1 MDIDE
6 EFRILTKKFNWKK
19 VLPLERH
26 FRSVSLKEKLKI
38 IEQLKKGKNK

>member
-6 EFRILTKKFNWKK
+6 QFRVLTRKFNWKK

-26 FRSVSLKEKLKI
+26 FFKASLKEKLKI